1 MLEVQESA
9 PTEKKKKKGK
19 MNFVCKVLSQMKA
32 YKAEGDIVSN
42 DTQCGQQNEPCVF
55 SKILHKCST

>member
-1 MLEVQESA
+1 
-9 PTEKKKKKGK
+9 
-19 MNFVCKVLSQMKA
+19 MNFVCKVVSQMKA